1 MHDEHRSGRHMKET
15 IHDSMTVNRRSP
27 QRVSGSEREILVGS
41 VDLSEI
47 AGRELVDA
55 GPQQDL
61 YDVQWLQARHNVRR
75 RPVVEASREL
85 VGVVAQK
92 VIAAHASGE
101 RRRDAVAGSSR

>member
-1 MHDEHRSGRHMKET
+1 MKET

-61 YDVQWLQARHNVRR
+61 YDEQWLQARHNVRR

-101 RRRDAVAGSSR
+101 RERSRRVGGRWRGRFWI